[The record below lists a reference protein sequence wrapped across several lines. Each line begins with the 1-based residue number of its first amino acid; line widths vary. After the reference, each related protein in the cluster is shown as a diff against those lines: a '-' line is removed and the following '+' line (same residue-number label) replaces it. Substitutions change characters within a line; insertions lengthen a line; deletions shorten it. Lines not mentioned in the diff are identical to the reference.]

1 MTVIFWMFIICKML
15 KENSWYWFISL
26 VDVQVYWLGLFKS
39 FWSTVTYQKKKRN
52 NFLERKVSN
61 PSVWSCQKNN
71 LLFVV
76 HVSYFSIISSKRWSK
91 NAFLVFVFFF
101 KKLPFSSSST
111 SRPEKNSAIDGQK
124 KGDVTSPTSS
134 QNSEKHLTEAELK
147 VSIVLSMYITNK
159 LFMLL

>member
-1 MTVIFWMFIICKML
+1 MCHIFQLSRQNDEVKMH
-15 KENSWYWFISL
+15 
-26 VDVQVYWLGLFKS
+26 S
-39 FWSTVTYQKKKRN
+39 F
-52 NFLERKVSN
+52 
-61 PSVWSCQKNN
+61 
-71 LLFVV
+71 
-76 HVSYFSIISSKRWSK
+76 
-91 NAFLVFVFFF
+91 FFF

>member
-1 MTVIFWMFIICKML
+1 MCHIFQLSRQNDEVKM
-15 KENSWYWFISL
+15 
-26 VDVQVYWLGLFKS
+26 
-39 FWSTVTYQKKKRN
+39 
-52 NFLERKVSN
+52 
-61 PSVWSCQKNN
+61 
-71 LLFVV
+71 
-76 HVSYFSIISSKRWSK
+76 HSYF
-91 NAFLVFVFFF
+91 FFF

-147 VSIVLSMYITNK
+147 VSIILYYYK

>member
-1 MTVIFWMFIICKML
+1 MCHIFQLSRQNDEVKMH
-15 KENSWYWFISL
+15 
-26 VDVQVYWLGLFKS
+26 S
-39 FWSTVTYQKKKRN
+39 FFFQK
-52 NFLERKVSN
+52 
-61 PSVWSCQKNN
+61 
-71 LLFVV
+71 
-76 HVSYFSIISSKRWSK
+76 IT
-91 NAFLVFVFFF
+91 FFF

>member
-1 MTVIFWMFIICKML
+1 MVCEFFKKKEIIFWKGKFRIPLCGRVRKIIYYLLYMCHIFQLSRQNDEVKMH
-15 KENSWYWFISL
+15 
-26 VDVQVYWLGLFKS
+26 S
-39 FWSTVTYQKKKRN
+39 FFFQK
-52 NFLERKVSN
+52 
-61 PSVWSCQKNN
+61 
-71 LLFVV
+71 
-76 HVSYFSIISSKRWSK
+76 IT
-91 NAFLVFVFFF
+91 FFF